1 MTTLI
6 TGAPGNIGTHVV
18 PLLQQQGSAVRVAAR
33 NVARAQSLLGEQTDI
48 VRFDFTDPTTFR
60 QTFAGA
66 TRLLLVRPPALG
78 NVSRDIAPA
87 LYAALGAGVEHVVFV
102 SVQGVE
108 QSRMIPHNA
117 IERLLKRIGVGYTFL
132 RCGFFMQNLATT
144 HRAEIRDRDEIA
156 VPVGEARTAFVDTR
170 DIAAVAAR
178 TLTEPGHAGAAYT
191 LTGKEALTY
200 YEVAAILTSVLQRP
214 IRYTNP
220 PAPVFTL
227 RQMQA
232 GMSPGFALVVT
243 ALYSATRMGNAATPS
258 DDLPRLLG
266 RAPTTLRQF
275 AEDYAHVWEHDPA

>member
-18 PLLQQQGSAVRVAAR
+18 PLLQQQGIAVRVAAR
-33 NVARAQSLLGEQTDI
+33 NVERAQAMLGEHTDI
-48 VRFDFTDPTTFR
+48 VRFDFTDPATFR

-66 TRLLLVRPPALG
+66 TRMLLVRPPALG
-78 NVSRDIAPA
+78 NVPRDIAPA
-87 LYAALGAGVEHVVFV
+87 LYAALGAGVEHIVFV

-108 QSRMIPHNA
+108 GARMIPHHA
-117 IERLLKRIGVGYTFL
+117 IERLVERLGVGYTFL

-144 HRAEIRDRDEIA
+144 HRAEIRDLDAIR

-178 TLTEPGHAGAAYT
+178 TLSESGHAGRAYT

-220 PAPVFTL
+220 SAPMFTL
-227 RQMQA
+227 RQLRA
-232 GMSPGFALVVT
+232 GNSPGYALVVT
-243 ALYSATRMGNAATPS
+243 ALYSATRTGTAATAS
-258 DDLPRLLG
+258 HDLQRLLG
-266 RAPTTLRQF
+266 RAPTTLRRF
-275 AEDYAHVWEHDPA
+275 AEDYAHVWQRDPA